1 MNFSILFLLV
11 ILVLFWVLLIQP
23 QRRRKQ
29 QQERLLSDLA
39 AGDEVITVGGIYGR
53 VQAVGDDDVTLEVA
67 PGTSVRVTKSA
78 VGARVE
84 PEEAE
89 TPDQT
94 GEAPLP

>member
-1 MNFSILFLLV
+1 MSFSILFLLV

-29 QQERLLSDLA
+29 QQERLLGELA

-53 VQAVGDDDVTLEVA
+53 VQAVRDDDVTLEVA
-67 PGTSVRVTKSA
+67 PGTTLRVAKSA

-84 PEEAE
+84 PDEAK
-89 TPDQT
+89 TPDNT